1 MQQQAA
7 HDQERIQFL
16 RRREEGGVA
25 MPSYS
30 PQVLIFLFRHTLV
43 LLKSRRDGV
52 HCLLILLRAH
62 GSSLRATWGLRA
74 TWV

>member
-7 HDQERIQFL
+7 HHQKRIQFL

-30 PQVLIFLFRHTLV
+30 PQVLIFLFLLQTRHTLV
-43 LLKSRRDGV
+43 LLKSRKEGA
-52 HCLLILLRAH
+52 HCLTD
-62 GSSLRATWGLRA
+62 SSKGPRL
-74 TWV
+74 